1 MLTLL
6 AWKNIWRN
14 RKRSL
19 IIITAITFGLWG
31 GLLAGAIMMGWGES
45 MVNTAIDRDLG
56 NIQIH
61 QPGFTGDRDVTHYIP
76 KGMERINSIRTLP
89 GVKAASGRTLVDGM
103 AASPA
108 STFGVRIEGIDP
120 ERESGVTN
128 IKDLLVT
135 GQYFKSNR
143 KNTIII
149 GKKLADRL
157 NLKLNSKAVLSFQSL
172 DNSLVY
178 GAFRVEGIY
187 KSQSS
192 AFDES
197 HVFVLGSDLYRLLDS
212 RPIVHEIVIR
222 VDASN
227 VMPVVSAELKNE
239 YPGLELKTWREL
251 APEVA
256 AIAAAME
263 SWSYFFVGI
272 ILMALIFGI
281 TNTML
286 MAVMERVQELGI
298 LMAVGMKKGKVFLM
312 ILLETIMLS
321 ISGGVCGIIVG
332 AATIMILSRNG
343 IDLTAFASSLES
355 FGASTTLYPFLPAGM
370 YVALVAMIIVA
381 ASIAATMPAW
391 KAIHL
396 KPSEA
401 IRTY

>member
-1 MLTLL
+1 LLTLL

>member
-89 GVKAASGRTLVDGM
+89 GVKAVSGRTLVDGM

-263 SWSYFFVGI
+263 SWSYLFVGI

>member
-1 MLTLL
+1 LLVLL

-31 GLLAGAIMMGWGES
+31 GLLAGAVTMGWGES
-45 MVNTAIDRDLG
+45 MVNTAIDRDLAH
-56 NIQIH
+56 IQVH
-61 QPGFTGDRDVTHYIP
+61 RPGFTGDRDVNLYIP
-76 KGMERINSIRTLP
+76 RGIDILKDISSTP

-120 ERESGVTN
+120 ESEGRVTN
-128 IKDLLVT
+128 FKDLLMD
-135 GQYFKSNR
+135 GQYFKTKK
-143 KNTIII
+143 KNPVII

-157 NLKLNSKAVLSFQSL
+157 NLKFNSKLVLSFQSM

-178 GAFRVEGIY
+178 GAFRIAGIY
-187 KSQSS
+187 KSESS
-192 AFDES
+192 AFDET
-197 HVFVLGSDLYRLLDS
+197 HVFVRDKDLLRLLGSQ
-212 RPIVHEIVIR
+212 PIIHEITIR
-222 VDASN
+222 VDSSKSLPA
-227 VMPVVSAELKNE
+227 VSDTLKGE
-239 YPGLELKTWREL
+239 YPGLSVETWKELS
-251 APEVA
+251 PEVA

-263 SWSYFFVGI
+263 SWSYVFVGI

-321 ISGGVCGIIVG
+321 ITGGVCGMVAG
-332 AATIMILSRNG
+332 AVTITALSGTG
-343 IDLTAFASSLES
+343 IDLSAFASSLES
-355 FGASTTLYPFLPAGM
+355 FGASTVLYPFLPVSM
-370 YVALVAMIIVA
+370 YIVLVVMIIVA
-381 ASIAATMPAW
+381 ASIASTMPAW